1 MQIQGTT
8 VGRLT
13 LLSAAVVATLP
24 GADAGATVIVSRTGG
39 INRYRVTFM
48 PDYDQRRDAATGISG
63 LASGGTNFC
72 ATTSGTD
79 LLSYIRRHGYVLS
92 GIPEFSWSG
101 NYSAAQYESVTTTIA
116 SVGVQMGTVRSGAG
130 AGTTTAQWLTGMT
143 ANLPADCFTIN
154 QFVFNST
161 WAPTAEWLATR
172 LSDRTWGLP
181 VVNICCGWY
190 QSNPD
195 GSGALIRAGGHC
207 MVLNRISDGP
217 LAADDELCFRDP
229 WTDGSDSRT
238 SQSLF
243 ASACFPFA
251 TSQWTVGG
259 ASSSSVRSMS
269 LIVGYSGGNGLLDKA
284 YIVEPVYGL
293 TRDSTGAFIDV
304 VRPVRFGFEPA
315 SAARTRITVNPG
327 GFIVDAV
334 RDMYSPAILALVQR
348 TGSTL
353 GTLKRVDGQTGA
365 ALTISTGGQDVV
377 GITSG
382 RFGEVY
388 AVNKVSAT
396 VHDLAAVQL
405 DPNGNAATQPP
416 LVRRMPFTFDAVEY
430 DDFTDRVI
438 GINAASKAVVA
449 VARGANGTIVTAT
462 LPTTFTLSGKVSAAT
477 DPRSGRIY
485 VTSAG
490 SSAIYGVTVSASG
503 TATDTE
509 VITGSAIVSPQAL
522 QVDGLGQLVFVS
534 AGKTWVMRKSG
545 QAWALN
551 TASPLGG
558 LTANGFLRVGRSRL
572 NVPAGSAAL
581 AATDEVAPV
590 ALPPASAECE
600 ADLNLDGRVDGADL
614 STLLSQW
621 GTNSTADLDQN
632 DTTDGADLAV
642 LLSQWGPCP

>member
-1 MQIQGTT
+1 MPIHRST
-8 VGRLT
+8 VTRLAF
-13 LLSAAVVATLP
+13 LAASSVAALP
-24 GADAGATVIVSRTGG
+24 SPEASATVIVSRSGG
-39 INRYRVTFM
+39 VNQYRVTFM
-48 PDYDQRRDAATGISG
+48 PDYDQRRDAASGISG
-63 LASGGTNFC
+63 LASGGANFC

-79 LLSYIRRHGYVLS
+79 LLSYIRRHGYVLP
-92 GIPEFSWSG
+92 GIPEFAWSE
-101 NYSAAQYESVTTTIA
+101 NFTAAQYESVTTTIA
-116 SVGVQMGTVRSGAG
+116 SVGTQMGTVRSGAS
-130 AGTTTAQWLTGMT
+130 AGTSTGQWLTGMS
-143 ANLPADCFTIN
+143 AILPADCFTIN
-154 QFVFNST
+154 QFVFNAT

-172 LSDRTWGLP
+172 LSDGTWGLP

-207 MVLNRISDGP
+207 MALNRIAD
-217 LAADDELCFRDP
+217 AAGSASDELCFRDP
-229 WTDGSDSRT
+229 WTDGADSRT

-243 ASACFPFA
+243 GSACFPFA
-251 TSQWTVGG
+251 TSAWTVGG
-259 ASSSSVRSMS
+259 AGSSSVRSMS
-269 LIVGYSGGNGLLDKA
+269 LIAGYSGGNGLLDKA

-293 TRDSTGAFIDV
+293 TRDVTGAFIDV
-304 VRPVRFGFEPA
+304 VRPVRFSFEPS
-315 SAARTRITVNPG
+315 SAARARITVNPG

-348 TGSTL
+348 TGSTI

-365 ALTISTGGQDVV
+365 ALTINTGGQDVV
-377 GITSG
+377 GIASG

-396 VHDLAAVQL
+396 VHDLVAVQL

-449 VARGANGTIVTAT
+449 VSRGANGAILTAT
-462 LPTTFTLSGKVSAAT
+462 LPTTFALSGKVSVAT
-477 DPRSGRIY
+477 DPRSGRVY
-485 VTSAG
+485 LTSAG

-503 TATDTE
+503 ALSETE

-534 AGKTWVMRKSG
+534 AGKTWVMRKTG

-558 LTANGFLRVGRSRL
+558 LAASGFLRVGRSRI
-572 NVPAGSAAL
+572 NVPAGATAL
-581 AATDEVAPV
+581 LTTDEVPPQS
-590 ALPPASAECE
+590 LPQAAAECE
-600 ADLNLDGRVDGADL
+600 ADLNLDGVVDGADL
-614 STLLSQW
+614 GTLLSQW
-621 GTNSTADLDQN
+621 GTNSIADLDQN
-632 DTTDGADLAV
+632 DTTDGGDLGI
-642 LLSQWGPCP
+642 LLASWGPCP

>member
-1 MQIQGTT
+1 MRIQGTT

-172 LSDRTWGLP
+172 LSDGTWGLP

-207 MVLNRISDGP
+207 MALNRISDGP

-229 WTDGSDSRT
+229 WTDGTDSRT

-243 ASACFPFA
+243 GSACFPFS
-251 TSQWTVGG
+251 TSAWTVGG

-365 ALTISTGGQDVV
+365 ALTINTGGQDVV

-534 AGKTWVMRKSG
+534 AGKTWVLRKSG

-581 AATDEVAPV
+581 ATTDEVAPV
-590 ALPPASAECE
+590 ALPPASADCE
-600 ADLNLDGRVDGADL
+600 ADLNLDGQVDGADL